1 MIILT
6 FIFVICKT
14 KKYSIKF
21 NENILKLNSMPKT
34 KVLLKDYL
42 LYFVGNSSTR
52 FITLLLIPLFT
63 RTLTKGEYGYFEIVN
78 ATILILVPIIS
89 LQLSEAVLRFKLDKK
104 ESADKKNV
112 IETITALL
120 IITAIISNIIF
131 FIITDFITINYK
143 IEVLLFFN
151 TFYAS
156 SYLLRIAR
164 ALGRRTLYSSANVS
178 YSLILALTAVY
189 FYLTNNLTLIN
200 VFNIYSISNFVIS
213 TYLILRIGS
222 RNLFS
227 FSKIEFKYFPILLAY
242 SVPLLMEAMN
252 LWVMDLSD
260 RFIIKFY
267 IGLDAVGVYGV
278 AYKLGISIYFLQII
292 FNLIWQEESFKEH
305 GNEQIPVKNAFIFNN
320 LARLL
325 FSAFTVLLPFFDLY
339 IKLFVDKRYA
349 DASSY
354 LALILG
360 GIIFSSLSSFWGI
373 KYQVSKNT
381 KGSLYTSLTG
391 GIANIALN
399 IFLVPVIGLYGAA
412 LSTFVSFFIIFIIRI
427 SDSKFYIDTSLIN
440 IKSLILG
447 FTISLIFG
455 FVITLNIPFI
465 DYILLFTGSIFS
477 IFFNKDLIVKIYSTI
492 TGNNK

>member
-1 MIILT
+1 MS
-6 FIFVICKT
+6 KT
-14 KKYSIKF
+14 KALI
-21 NENILKLNSMPKT
+21 
-34 KVLLKDYL
+34 KDYL

-52 FITLLLIPLFT
+52 FVTLLLLPLFT
-63 RTLTKGEYGYFEIVN
+63 RTLTKEEYGYFEIIN
-78 ATILILVPIIS
+78 ASILILVPIIS

-104 ESADKKNV
+104 ESADKANV
-112 IETITALL
+112 IETITSILIVTAVISNILFL
-120 IITAIISNIIF
+120 IITGFVNIP
-131 FIITDFITINYK
+131 YK
-143 IEVLLFFN
+143 MEVILFFN
-151 TFYAS
+151 TFYAT
-156 SYLLRIAR
+156 SYLMRIAR
-164 ALGRRTLYSSANVS
+164 GLGKRKLYSSSNVL
-178 YSLILALTAVY
+178 YSLILAFAAVY
-189 FYLTNNLTLIN
+189 FYTTNNLNLNNIFN
-200 VFNIYSISNFVIS
+200 VYSIANFVVSI
-213 TYLILRIGS
+213 YLILKIGV

-227 FSKIEFKYFPILLAY
+227 FSKIELKYFPILLAY

-292 FNLIWQEESFKEH
+292 FNLIWQEESFKDQDS
-305 GNEQIPVKNAFIFNN
+305 NEVPVRNAFIFNN
-320 LARLL
+320 LAKLL

-381 KGSLYTSLTG
+381 KGSLYTSLIG
-391 GIANIALN
+391 GAANIALN
-399 IFLVPVIGLYGAA
+399 ILLVPLIGLYGAA

-427 SDSKFYIDTSLIN
+427 RNSKFYIDTSLVS
-440 IKSLILG
+440 IKSLIFG
-447 FTISLIFG
+447 FAISLIFG
-455 FVITLNIPFI
+455 VVISFNIPFI
-465 DYILLFTGSIFS
+465 DYLLLVIGCIFS
-477 IFFNKDLIVKIYSTI
+477 LAYNKELIYRMYSTL
-492 TGNNK
+492 TGKV

>member
-1 MIILT
+1 
-6 FIFVICKT
+6 
-14 KKYSIKF
+14 
-21 NENILKLNSMPKT
+21 MPKT

-52 FITLLLIPLFT
+52 FITLLLLPLFT

-89 LQLSEAVLRFKLDKK
+89 LQLSEAVLRFKLDRE
-104 ESADKKNV
+104 ESVDKKNV

-120 IITAIISNIIF
+120 IITAIISNIVF
-131 FIITDFITINYK
+131 LIITEFVNITYEV
-143 IEVLLFFN
+143 EVLFFFN

-156 SYLLRIAR
+156 SYLMRIAR
-164 ALGRRTLYSSANVS
+164 AFGKRTLYSSANVL

-189 FYLTNNLTLIN
+189 FYFTNTLTLNN
-200 VFNIYSISNFVIS
+200 VFNIYSISNLVIS
-213 TYLILRIGS
+213 IFLIIRIGI

-227 FSKIEFKYFPILLAY
+227 FSKIEFKYLPVLFAY
-242 SVPLLMEAMN
+242 SIPLLMEAMN

-292 FNLIWQEESFKEH
+292 FNLIWQEESFKDD
-305 GNEQIPVKNAFIFNN
+305 GNEQIPVRNAFIFNN

-325 FSAFTVLLPFFDLY
+325 FSAFTILLPFFDLY

-391 GIANIALN
+391 GIANIVLN
-399 IFLVPVIGLYGAA
+399 FLLVPIIGLYGAA
-412 LSTFVSFFIIFIIRI
+412 LSTFVSFFIIFVIRI
-427 SDSKFYIDTSLIN
+427 RNSKFYIDTSLISY
-440 IKSLILG
+440 K
-447 FTISLIFG
+447 SLIFG
-455 FVITLNIPFI
+455 FTIATIFGIIISFNIPFI
-465 DYILLFTGSIFS
+465 DYILFVFGCAFS
-477 IFFNKDLIVKIYSTI
+477 FVYNKEFLKRMFSVLK
-492 TGNNK
+492 GKN